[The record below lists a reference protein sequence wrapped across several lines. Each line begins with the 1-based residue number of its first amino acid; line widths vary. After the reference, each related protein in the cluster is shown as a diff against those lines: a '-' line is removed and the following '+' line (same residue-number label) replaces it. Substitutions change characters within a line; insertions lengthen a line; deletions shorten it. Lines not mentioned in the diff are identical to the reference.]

1 FATAVSVLGT
11 AYLLLHTQVAASGD
25 TIRIGLFVMTSLL
38 IVWVAAS
45 RRRAEDERGRLLV
58 REHEARS
65 HAESAAEL
73 LRRVQSIVEVA
84 LGRLA
89 LDDMLRELLERI
101 RSILGVS
108 SALVLLLDE
117 EDDVLVVRAAEGFGG
132 DVDERVRVPLG
143 SGLAGRVAA
152 ERRPMAMTDLDREA
166 GLRTPLGTILS
177 WAHLLRSGRLDAGGT
192 TRAIETIDRNA
203 RLQAQLINDLLDVSR
218 ITAGKLELDVYLVDP
233 AAAVEAAVSAVRP
246 DADA

>member
-1 FATAVSVLGT
+1 MAALRPLLTPTAFSLFLAAVTLSALYAGTGPALFATAVSVLGT
-11 AYLLLHTQVAASGD
+11 AYLLLHTQVAASG
-25 TIRIGLFVMTSLL
+25 G
-38 IVWVAAS
+38 
-45 RRRAEDERGRLLV
+45 RAEAERGRLLV

-117 EDDVLVVRAAEGFGG
+117 EDDVLVVRAAE
-132 DVDERVRVPLG
+132 
-143 SGLAGRVAA
+143 
-152 ERRPMAMTDLDREA
+152 
-166 GLRTPLGTILS
+166 
-177 WAHLLRSGRLDAGGT
+177 
-192 TRAIETIDRNA
+192 
-203 RLQAQLINDLLDVSR
+203 
-218 ITAGKLELDVYLVDP
+218 
-233 AAAVEAAVSAVRP
+233 
-246 DADA
+246 